1 MTSRLEMAAVC
12 RVADGRDVPAM
23 IVEAGLERDCPHYS
37 GGRYADDEDRAAWRD
52 AAIRGMYR
60 LPGYCK

>member
-1 MTSRLEMAAVC
+1 M
-12 RVADGRDVPAM
+12 ADGRDVPAM